1 MPCRYDGRCVIKAIN
16 CATDRNSL
24 EATSI
29 ATYILPL
36 HSLVGST
43 ETTKCRQDE
52 TYTMPSGLKR
62 LWWKWK
68 SLRLPW
74 RKKWLVGM
82 FLDCSDARRL
92 CLTLHCIHSWQF
104 IGFDTAGNSFWEF
117 KDALNANRL
126 RRIVHYSRKVEY
138 ADVKLS
144 REYATVRMRRGY
156 DIDRSF
162 SVLGAMASTHSIR
175 SSHHERTA
183 IRYQAPSSDK
193 TTCSSSGRTM
203 GGSGLIPP
211 STNPSTST

>member
-1 MPCRYDGRCVIKAIN
+1 MVVGPFQTRMPCRYDGRCVIKQSTAPQTET
-16 CATDRNSL
+16 CSKPL
-24 EATSI
+24 QLLV
-29 ATYILPL
+29 TYIPPL
-36 HSLVGST
+36 HSLAGST

-52 TYTMPSGLKR
+52 PYTMPSGLKR
-62 LWWKWK
+62 LWWRWK

-82 FLDCSDARRL
+82 FHDCSNALRL

-104 IGFDTAGNSFWEF
+104 IGFDTVGNSFWEF

-175 SSHHERTA
+175 SSH
-183 IRYQAPSSDK
+183 P
-193 TTCSSSGRTM
+193 
-203 GGSGLIPP
+203 
-211 STNPSTST
+211 